1 MEMESGSF
9 IERIAQIKLPLRIL
23 ILVGTVVL
31 LSALFIWLVYMPKA
45 EAIEKGQ
52 QENARLQQRLN
63 QAKIRAKG
71 REKFEQE
78 LAQVEQQFR
87 EALKL
92 LPNEKEIPALLKK
105 VTQLGTDSRLE
116 FRLFKPQKERAQDFY
131 MEIPVSIEVSGT
143 YHDVALFFDRV
154 GRMERIV
161 NILNVSM
168 KPNQERSTTLTT
180 KCDAVTFRFKGSTDA
195 TPPKQ

>member
-9 IERIAQIKLPLRIL
+9 YERIAKINLPFRIM

-31 LSALFIWLVYMPKA
+31 LSALFFWLIYMPKA

-52 QENARLQQRLN
+52 KENAQLQQRLN

-71 REKFEQE
+71 REKFQME

-116 FRLFKPQKERAQDFY
+116 FRLFKPEKEKAQDFY

-168 KPNQERSTTLTT
+168 KPTQERSTTLTT
-180 KCDAVTFRFKGSTDA
+180 SCDAVTFRFKGTTDA
-195 TPPKQ
+195 TPPK

>member
-1 MEMESGSF
+1 MEAGSGY
-9 IERIAQIKLPLRIL
+9 ERIAKIKTPFRIL
-23 ILVGTVVL
+23 ILIGTVVL
-31 LSALFIWLVYMPKA
+31 LSLLFIWLLYMPKA

-52 QENARLQQRLN
+52 KENAQLQQRLN
-63 QAKIRAKG
+63 QAKIRAKSY
-71 REKFEQE
+71 EKFQKE

-168 KPNQERSTTLTT
+168 SPKKESATDLTT
-180 KCDAVTFRFKGSTDA
+180 TCDAVTFRFKGTTDV
-195 TPPKQ
+195 TPEQKNK